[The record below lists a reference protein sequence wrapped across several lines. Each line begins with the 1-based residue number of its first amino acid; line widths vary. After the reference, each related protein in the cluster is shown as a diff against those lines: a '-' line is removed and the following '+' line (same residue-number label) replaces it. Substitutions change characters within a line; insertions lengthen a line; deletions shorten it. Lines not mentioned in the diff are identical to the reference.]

1 MLKSALAFLATIA
14 LSTISTSAV
23 ADKRVALV
31 IGNSA
36 YQNVAKLTNP
46 QNDATAMSSLF
57 KRGGFDVVESRFDMK
72 NNEMRRKLRDF
83 ADQSRDADIAVVY
96 FAGHGI
102 EIDGTNYL
110 IPTDAT
116 LERDVDAFDEA
127 VQLDRV
133 LQAIEPAKQLRLVI
147 LDACRDNPFTKTMKR
162 TIGSRSIGRGLA
174 GVEPSRP
181 NTMIAFAAKGGSTA
195 SDGDSKNSP
204 FTSALLKYIG
214 TPGLE
219 LRKAFGLVRDDVIK
233 DTNNRQEPF
242 VYGSLGGNDVSL
254 VPAVAGNTT
263 TAPTISSNDDQDA
276 NVRRAY
282 EIAERLGTKEV
293 WDSFIARYST
303 GFYVEAA
310 KVQRNK
316 IVSEKAKESKPVGPI
331 ATLTPAEEVG
341 QPTPKTDGSVASAE
355 IAKLLQ
361 IELRRVGC
369 NMGAV
374 DGNWNAAAQ
383 KSLSLFNKNAGTS
396 FDVKVASLES
406 LDAVKGKTSRIC
418 PLICDHGYKIEND
431 RCTKITCKAGFE
443 VDDGNNCQRIEVK
456 RPSTPVV
463 KQDERDREK
472 PLLDK
477 SEQKPPAKN
486 LEALYAKCNAYAQSL
501 VSQKSSSNVNVQFD
515 RVEACV
521 KNGGPPSNAV
531 PVAKRNDP
539 AVGAKLPGSAT
550 EKPTGDK
557 DAIYAQCRRAVLGNI
572 PLASNPVDDNMV
584 QTSPSTFSRIEACVS
599 NGGKK

>member
-1 MLKSALAFLATIA
+1 MLKSALACLATIA

-36 YQNVAKLTNP
+36 YQNVARLTNP

-147 LDACRDNPFTKTMKR
+147 LDACRDNPFAKTMKR
-162 TIGSRSIGRGLA
+162 IIGSRSIGRGLA

-204 FTSALLKYIG
+204 FTSALLKHIG

-254 VPAVAGNTT
+254 VPAIAGNTT
-263 TAPTISSNDDQDA
+263 PVSANDDQDA

-282 EIAERLGTKEV
+282 ELAERLGTKEV

-310 KVQRNK
+310 KVQRSK
-316 IVSEKAKESKPVGPI
+316 VVSEKAKDSKSVGPMV
-331 ATLTPAEEVG
+331 ALTPAEVG
-341 QPTPKTDGSVASAE
+341 NPKPKTDSPVASAE
-355 IAKLLQ
+355 ISRLLQ

-369 NMGAV
+369 NTGAI
-374 DGNWNAAAQ
+374 DGNWNVAAQ
-383 KSLSLFNKNAGTS
+383 KSLSIFNKNAGTT
-396 FDVKVASLES
+396 FDVKVASLDA

-418 PLICDHGYKIEND
+418 PLVCEHGYKIESEQ
-431 RCTKITCKAGFE
+431 CTKITCKPGFAVGE
-443 VDDGNNCQRIEVK
+443 GNNCQRIEVK
-456 RPSTPVV
+456 KPSTPVV
-463 KQDERDREK
+463 KQDAPAQEK
-472 PLLDK
+472 PSLDK
-477 SEQKPPAKN
+477 SGQKAPAKN
-486 LEALYAKCNAYAQSL
+486 LEALYAKCNAYANSL
-501 VSQKSSSNVNVQFD
+501 VSQKSSSNENVQFN
-515 RVEACV
+515 RVEGCV
-521 KNGGPPSNAV
+521 RNGGPP
-531 PVAKRNDP
+531 
-539 AVGAKLPGSAT
+539 
-550 EKPTGDK
+550 
-557 DAIYAQCRRAVLGNI
+557 
-572 PLASNPVDDNMV
+572 
-584 QTSPSTFSRIEACVS
+584 
-599 NGGKK
+599 